1 MLFILLLLSLV
12 FVTDV
17 VNAETGDAFLAD
29 MVETALQKN
38 PELKSFLNNID
49 LAEENIDL
57 ARSGYRPNVNLDAGL
72 SHIQRDTD
80 LSSEWESGTEKN
92 ITLSLIQSLYT
103 GGQVSAEI
111 DKENSDAE
119 ATKAE
124 YKVLVNDIIL
134 DVVTAYMDIYNASE
148 SIIVNDNNVQLLQKE
163 FEAVEARFE
172 AGELTKTDV
181 SQSRASLSQS
191 QALLAQAK
199 ADYQIALSNLKK
211 VTTKDIELTAIH
223 YPNINQSILPQS
235 LDEALAVSQTRNP
248 NIQAAL
254 FQIESEK
261 DNIQQQ
267 KGRFY
272 PQVDM
277 NANLSA
283 SRDPTFSNLD
293 RQETASFGVSAT
305 LPIYQSG
312 IIRNVVRQAKILK
325 SKADDDLEV
334 VRYNVNDRIISEWE
348 NYQSILIQISA
359 REAQLDASTLAY
371 KGIQLEE
378 EVGARSILDVLD
390 VNQDVLDARLSLI
403 DAKTNK
409 VKSYYRLL
417 NAIGLIEKPFLG

>member
-1 MLFILLLLSLV
+1 M
-12 FVTDV
+12 
-17 VNAETGDAFLAD
+17 A
-29 MVETALQKN
+29 Q
-38 PELKSFLNNID
+38 
-49 LAEENIDL
+49 
-57 ARSGYRPNVNLDAGL
+57 
-72 SHIQRDTD
+72 
-80 LSSEWESGTEKN
+80 
-92 ITLSLIQSLYT
+92 
-103 GGQVSAEI
+103 
-111 DKENSDAE
+111 AE
-119 ATKAE
+119 A
-124 YKVLVNDIIL
+124 N
-134 DVVTAYMDIYNASE
+134 
-148 SIIVNDNNVQLLQKE
+148 
-163 FEAVEARFE
+163 
-172 AGELTKTDV
+172 
-181 SQSRASLSQS
+181 
-191 QALLAQAK
+191 
-199 ADYQIALSNLKK
+199 YQIALSNLKK
-211 VTTKDIELTAIH
+211 VTTKDIELTVIH

-235 LDEALAVSQTRNP
+235 LDEALAMSQTRNP

-283 SRDPTFSNLD
+283 SRDPAFSILD

-325 SKADDDLEV
+325 SKADDNLEV

-359 REAQLDASTLAY
+359 REAQLDASSLAY

-390 VNQDVLDARLSLI
+390 VNQDVLNARLSLI